1 MSGHSKFANIAHK
14 KAANDAAKGKI
25 FTRRGKEIM
34 VAVKEGGPDVNNNS
48 KLRQV
53 VAKAKASNMPNDT
66 IDRAIKKAASSD
78 MTDYESVT
86 YEGYGPNGTAII
98 VEALTDNRNR
108 AASNIRNAF
117 TKGGG
122 NVGTPGCVSFMFD
135 KKGQMIV
142 AKEECDKDADEL
154 MMMAL
159 DAGAEDFNEE
169 DDCYEITTAPDDF
182 DAVNEALTNDGITFA
197 SAEVTMIPQTYVEL
211 TSEDDLKKMR
221 RILALLDEEDDVQ
234 NVYHNWDEPDSD
246 EE

>member
-25 FTRRGKEIM
+25 FTRIGKEIM

-48 KLRQV
+48 KLRQIV
-53 VAKAKASNMPNDT
+53 SKAKAANMPNDT
-66 IDRAIKKAASSD
+66 IDRAIKKAASND
-78 MTDYESVT
+78 MTDFESVT

-135 KKGQMIV
+135 KKGLMIV
-142 AKEECDKDADEL
+142 AKEECDKDADDL
-154 MMMAL
+154 MMLAL
-159 DAGAEDFNEE
+159 DAGAEDFAEEE
-169 DDCYEITTAPDDF
+169 DSFEITTDPDDF
-182 DAVNEALTNDGITFA
+182 GAVNDALTEAGITFA

-211 TSEDDLKKMR
+211 TSDDDLKKMR
-221 RILALLDEEDDVQ
+221 KILSLLDDEDDVQ
-234 NVYHNWDEPDSD
+234 NVYHNWDEPD